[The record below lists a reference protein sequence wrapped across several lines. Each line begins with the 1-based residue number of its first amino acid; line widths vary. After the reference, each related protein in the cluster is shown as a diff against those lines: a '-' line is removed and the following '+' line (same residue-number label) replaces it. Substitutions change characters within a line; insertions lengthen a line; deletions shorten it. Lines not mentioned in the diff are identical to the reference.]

1 VRTGVE
7 SRKSKVES
15 RENGQAVESLL
26 RVEGLYKAYDQHLVL
41 QNINLAVDEHEV
53 VCLIGASGCGK
64 STLLRCINL
73 LEEINAGS
81 IYLGDE
87 LITREGIDAD
97 RVRQRIGLVFQSFN
111 LFPHMSVLENIIL
124 APTKA
129 LGIDRREAT
138 EAAVALLARFGL
150 KDKAREFPDRLSGGQ
165 QQRVAIIRALALKP
179 RVLLLDEVTS
189 ALDPEMVGEVL
200 TIIAELKDLGMTM
213 ILATHQMG
221 FAYQIADR
229 VAFLEAGA
237 ILEEGPARRVLRQPE
252 HSRTRQF
259 LQQVLA
265 AAPISPPSAEDE
277 DKERAMAFAE
287 MAPFAERG

>member
-1 VRTGVE
+1 
-7 SRKSKVES
+7 
-15 RENGQAVESLL
+15 LL
-26 RVEGLYKAYDQHLVL
+26 RIEGLYKAYDQHLVL
-41 QNINLAVDEHEV
+41 KNINLAVDEHEV

-73 LEEINAGS
+73 LEEINAGA

-124 APTKA
+124 APTKG
-129 LGIDRREAT
+129 LRMGRREAT
-138 EAAVALLARFGL
+138 EAALALLARFGL
-150 KDKAREFPDRLSGGQ
+150 EDKAREYPDRLSGGQ
-165 QQRVAIIRALALKP
+165 QQRVAIIRALALNP

-200 TIIAELKDLGMTM
+200 NVIAELKGLGMTM
-213 ILATHQMG
+213 VLATHQMG

-237 ILEEGPARRVLRQPE
+237 ILEEGPARRMLSEPE
-252 HSRTRQF
+252 HPRTRQF

-265 AAPISPPSAEDE
+265 AAPIAATGAAAE
-277 DKERAMAFAE
+277 ERAMAFAE